1 MQELVELIFQNWE
14 YISCIISLT
23 TPRKDSLKNHTN
35 GQIINAML
43 EQVYDSNKDV
53 LIVNGP

>member
-1 MQELVELIFQNWE
+1 MKELVELIFQKWE

-43 EQVYDSNKDV
+43 KQVYDSNKDV

>member
-1 MQELVELIFQNWE
+1 MQELVELIFQKWE

-23 TPRKDSLKNHTN
+23 TPRQDSAKNHTN

-43 EQVYDSNKDV
+43 KQVYDSNKDV
-53 LIVNGP
+53 LLVNQ